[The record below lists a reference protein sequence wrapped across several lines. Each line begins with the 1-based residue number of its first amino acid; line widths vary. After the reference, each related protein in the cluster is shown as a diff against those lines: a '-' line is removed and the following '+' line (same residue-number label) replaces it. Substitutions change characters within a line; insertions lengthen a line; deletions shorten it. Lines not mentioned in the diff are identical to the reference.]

1 MDLDTAAMENKYEI
15 AKDKY
20 MHYASEADLK
30 EAMGIFR
37 EIADYKSSR
46 QYMEKCQTLIS
57 HMVGREVTFGRWED
71 RPIQWRVADQRGKM
85 RLLLSKEI
93 LTRRPYHYVVEDAT
107 WETCTL
113 RKWLNEDFLKAAFDR
128 TEQLRIVPSR
138 IQNLRNR
145 KWFSNGGRDT
155 MDKVHIPSMEE
166 IETYMPEQNER
177 SGDGW
182 WWLRAPGSNLFSAV
196 AVYDD
201 GSIYENGIHINYGEG
216 GVRPAVWV
224 LLKV

>member
-1 MDLDTAAMENKYEI
+1 MEAVYAQ
-15 AKDKY
+15 AKDEY

-30 EAMGIFR
+30 EAEALFSG
-37 EIADYKSSR
+37 IADYKSSA
-46 QYMEKCQTLIS
+46 QYVEKCRTLLEY
-57 HMVGREVTFGRWED
+57 MPGNEVTFGSFGGK
-71 RPIQWRVADQRGKM
+71 PIAWRVVDTRGKM
-85 RLLLSKEI
+85 RLLLAKDI
-93 LTRRPYHYVVEDAT
+93 VTRHPYHYMVEDAT
-107 WETCTL
+107 WQTCTL
-113 RKWLNEDFLKAAFDR
+113 RKWLNEDFLKTAFDKR
-128 TEQLRIVPSR
+128 EQLRIVPTR

-145 KWFSNGGRDT
+145 KWFSNGGMDT

-166 IETYMPEQNER
+166 IERYMPDPAQR
-177 SGDGW
+177 AGDGW

-201 GSIYENGIHINYGEG
+201 GSIYDIGIHINYEEG